1 MRGLGILLLCLP
13 LVTLA
18 ADKPLTLEEAL
29 ATADAPHPDLTLAES
44 DLAASL
50 ADRDQEDSRQDFNL
64 FLDGSLRTGKKP
76 GEDWSA
82 DNIGRIVAR
91 KPLLDF
97 GRTAQSVAAAD
108 QEVAA
113 RRAALL
119 DARAAR
125 RIDLMARFFD
135 VLLAD
140 LQYTADNEFMTVA
153 FLAWDNAR
161 ERFALGQVTQ
171 PQLLELEA
179 RFQDTRE
186 RRTTSLQQQRATRQ
200 KLAHA
205 MNHPDSLPSELAEP
219 ALPGNE
225 QTVPEYETL
234 LPRIL
239 EHNPALQ
246 GLDAK
251 IQASDAR
258 IAATRAE
265 RRPTLDAEV
274 LGASYS
280 RESVTRDQV
289 SAGLLFNVPLYQGGR
304 IDARVARE
312 RALRERLLAQRD
324 KLKLGLSETVLDT
337 LHEIEGLRGSSRP
350 AADKQIEYRDWAL
363 ERSRAEYELEIRTN
377 LGTSMAETQTALL
390 RRKRVEYQLALALA
404 RLAALSGELPGMRDI
419 K

>member
-29 ATADAPHPDLTLAES
+29 ATADAPHPDLALAES

-97 GRTAQSVAAAD
+97 GRTAQSVAAAY

-119 DARAAR
+119 EARAAR

-205 MNHPDSLPSELAEP
+205 MHRPESLPSELTEP

-239 EHNPALQ
+239 QHNPALQ

-280 RESVTRDQV
+280 RESVARDQV
-289 SAGLLFNVPLYQGGR
+289 SAGLLFSVPLYQGGR

-324 KLKLGLSETVLDT
+324 KLKQGLSETVLNT

-404 RLAALSGELPGMRDI
+404 RLAALSGELPGIRDI

>member
-18 ADKPLTLEEAL
+18 ADKPLTLEEVL
-29 ATADAPHPDLTLAES
+29 ATADAPHPDLALAES

-97 GRTAQSVAAAD
+97 GRTAQSMAAAD

-125 RIDLMARFFD
+125 RIDLMARYFD

-140 LQYTADNEFMTVA
+140 LQYTADNELMTVA

-179 RFQDTRE
+179 RFQDMRE
-186 RRTTSLQQQRATRQ
+186 RRSTSLQQQRATRQ

-219 ALPGNE
+219 TLPGNE
-225 QTVPEYETL
+225 QTVPEYKTL

-324 KLKLGLSETVLDT
+324 KLKLDLSETVLDT

-404 RLAALSGELPGMRDI
+404 RLAALSGELPDIRDI
-419 K
+419 Q